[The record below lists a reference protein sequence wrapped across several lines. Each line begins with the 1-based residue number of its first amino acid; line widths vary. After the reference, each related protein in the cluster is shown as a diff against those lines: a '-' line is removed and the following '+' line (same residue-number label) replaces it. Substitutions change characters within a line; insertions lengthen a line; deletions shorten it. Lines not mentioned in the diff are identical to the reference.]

1 MPLDNILF
9 HPMIWQTNL
18 ARFYNMDETGMLL
31 EPKAPKL
38 VCRAGS
44 RNPVSISSGDKSQ
57 ISVVGCVTAGDIC
70 IPPMVIYDRKILH
83 QDMSKGEIAGTM
95 YGLSSNGWMD
105 QELYRLWFKHHFL
118 RYVPPT

>member
-1 MPLDNILF
+1 
-9 HPMIWQTNL
+9 
-18 ARFYNMDETGMLL
+18 MDETGMPL

-70 IPPMVIYDRKILH
+70 IPPMVICLKVKLQERCMDCHLMDGWTK
-83 QDMSKGEIAGTM
+83 
-95 YGLSSNGWMD
+95 SSIDCGSSIIFSVMCLLLD
-105 QELYRLWFKHHFL
+105 LFY
-118 RYVPPT
+118 Y